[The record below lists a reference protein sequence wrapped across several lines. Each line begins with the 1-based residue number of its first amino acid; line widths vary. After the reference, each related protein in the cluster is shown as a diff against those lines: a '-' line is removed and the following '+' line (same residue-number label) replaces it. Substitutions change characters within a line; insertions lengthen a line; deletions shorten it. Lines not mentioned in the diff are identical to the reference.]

1 MNKDTKQSSAKE
13 LRECAEEIHKN
24 RKARQKVVLDEPDI
38 LKLVHELE
46 VHQIELEL
54 QNEEL
59 LKAKQVAREA
69 ADKYTELYDF
79 APTGFFTLNSEG
91 VILNLNLSGSALLE
105 KDRLMLINKNFK
117 LFVSPA
123 NRQHFSDF
131 LGKVFSSDKK
141 INCEIPLSIGAQEP
155 KHILLS
161 GIVIEMRDKCHVTS
175 VDVSKRK
182 ANEEAIRSSQQIIE
196 GILNAIPARVFW
208 KDRNLN
214 YLGCNMAFAKDAG
227 FAIPREII
235 GKDDFQLSWRDRAGQ
250 YQADDLQVIKTG
262 NDKVN
267 IEEMLTTAGGK
278 AIALL
283 TNKVALKNANG
294 EVTGVLGTFMD
305 ITERKQAQRALEES
319 EERMRLAVAGSPIP
333 IMIHDEDG
341 KVLQLSKGWTKYSGY
356 TILDIPTLDDWTEKA
371 YGSRKGTEKDY
382 IDKLFEINETVY
394 NGEWNIKAKDGSVRI
409 WEFQTTPLGKVY
421 SGKRVLQSMAV
432 DITDR
437 KQIEKNLIKAKE
449 RAEESDRLKSA
460 FLANMS
466 HEIRTPMNG
475 ILGFAELLRESGIS
489 GHQQQD
495 FINAI
500 QKSGKRMLNIINNIV
515 DISKIESGQMEVVV
529 NQSDVN
535 EQLKNL
541 HTFFK
546 PEADQK
552 GINFTIGS
560 LLKNGQSVVNTD
572 AAKLDAIL
580 TNLLKNAV
588 KYTDKGFI
596 EFGVSTNSTSNLNAD
611 SGPVATEQ
619 GRNNELKFYVKDSG
633 IGVPEE
639 KKQVIFDRFVQADIE
654 DKKAKQ
660 GAGLGLSISKAYIEM
675 LGGEIWLESQE
686 GLGSTFYFTIPSHQ
700 KPFQK
705 KRQKRIDGVMEP
717 LMEIKPLTIL
727 VVEDDEISELLLRF
741 ILKSVCKEYL
751 TVKSGLA
758 AIETCRSRRDIDLV
772 LMDIQLPELDGY
784 DTVKQI
790 RQFNK
795 EIIIIAQTA
804 FGLVGDKEKAI
815 EAGCNDYIPKPVNSD
830 LLKEMIKDLIQKRI
844 AN

>member
-1 MNKDTKQSSAKE
+1 
-13 LRECAEEIHKN
+13 
-24 RKARQKVVLDEPDI
+24 
-38 LKLVHELE
+38 
-46 VHQIELEL
+46 
-54 QNEEL
+54 
-59 LKAKQVAREA
+59 
-69 ADKYTELYDF
+69 
-79 APTGFFTLNSEG
+79 
-91 VILNLNLSGSALLE
+91 
-105 KDRLMLINKNFK
+105 
-117 LFVSPA
+117 
-123 NRQHFSDF
+123 
-131 LGKVFSSDKK
+131 
-141 INCEIPLSIGAQEP
+141 
-155 KHILLS
+155 
-161 GIVIEMRDKCHVTS
+161 
-175 VDVSKRK
+175 
-182 ANEEAIRSSQQIIE
+182 
-196 GILNAIPARVFW
+196 
-208 KDRNLN
+208 
-214 YLGCNMAFAKDAG
+214 
-227 FAIPREII
+227 
-235 GKDDFQLSWRDRAGQ
+235 
-250 YQADDLQVIKTG
+250 
-262 NDKVN
+262 
-267 IEEMLTTAGGK
+267 
-278 AIALL
+278 
-283 TNKVALKNANG
+283 
-294 EVTGVLGTFMD
+294 
-305 ITERKQAQRALEES
+305 
-319 EERMRLAVAGSPIP
+319 
-333 IMIHDEDG
+333 
-341 KVLQLSKGWTKYSGY
+341 
-356 TILDIPTLDDWTEKA
+356 
-371 YGSRKGTEKDY
+371 
-382 IDKLFEINETVY
+382 
-394 NGEWNIKAKDGSVRI
+394 
-409 WEFQTTPLGKVY
+409 
-421 SGKRVLQSMAV
+421 
-432 DITDR
+432 
-437 KQIEKNLIKAKE
+437 
-449 RAEESDRLKSA
+449 
-460 FLANMS
+460 MS